1 MSFHISQT
9 RYWERKAIDKGRMIC
24 PITNIKFPAMEPIY
38 KKLCDNIGCETGSA
52 FQPEKQ
58 YENRRHESPNV
69 YLFFSRFRTMEAG
82 FCKCSMKATD
92 YA

>member
-9 RYWERKAIDKGRMIC
+9 RYWECKAIDKGRMIC

-38 KKLCDNIGCETGSA
+38 KKVCDNIGCETGSA

-69 YLFFSRFRTMEAG
+69 YLFFPDLEQRKQASVNVA
-82 FCKCSMKATD
+82 
-92 YA
+92 